1 MNRFLS
7 SPVAEAHRPLR
18 AGLPTGSSR
27 SRDSDR
33 FGVRAWALALL
44 WLLVARGVALGA
56 PAATGHARGPFPPL
70 RTAAAPTNPAA
81 LPTPA
86 APAKDGPTAVA
97 PAAADAAVAPPVPPA
112 TSLPAAPPAAPLAT
126 AETLTPLPPAWAQ
139 ALRSIVEDPAPPALV
154 RDQHYIISNES
165 RHDLFRP
172 AALGRGGV
180 YIGVG
185 SDQNYLLAGWARPEL
200 VFLFDFDQLVVNLH
214 RVYRVFFLSAATPA
228 EFMALWEVRNEK
240 QAESL
245 LTAEYTEPAQRA
257 AVLRAYR
264 TARYA
269 VPRRFRT
276 VLLAYKPSGVASFLD
291 DLEQYRYLAA
301 LFRTGRV
308 VMVRGDLTAGTC
320 MSSIAAAVQAIGR
333 PVRLL
338 YLSNAERY
346 FTYNDAFRKSM
357 LALPTDESS
366 LVLRTRARRDGS
378 YEYIEQEA
386 DNFRAWVSRRSIQL
400 SFQYTHLREPAAP
413 PVKDHAQDES
423 LYAIRRLPPPLA
435 AAKPPLPASTPP
447 PPASAKPP
455 LPAPTPPPKP
465 PAAP

>member
-1 MNRFLS
+1 MMNRLLS
-7 SPVAEAHRPLR
+7 SPVVGARRSGRREWESPAASAGSRARGRARAPAPVLLR
-18 AGLPTGSSR
+18 VAAC
-27 SRDSDR
+27 
-33 FGVRAWALALL
+33 VALL
-44 WLLVARGVALGA
+44 
-56 PAATGHARGPFPPL
+56 ATGAAGQASGPFPPL
-70 RTAAAPTNPAA
+70 RTAGHPSPAAPSATTAPPAA
-81 LPTPA
+81 AAPTPA
-86 APAKDGPTAVA
+86 ASTPGSTPTGLTPGTSA
-97 PAAADAAVAPPVPPA
+97 PAA
-112 TSLPAAPPAAPLAT
+112 SLPTAAAPAPTAAA
-126 AETLTPLPPAWAQ
+126 LTPLPPAWAQ
-139 ALRSIVEDPAPPALV
+139 ALQSIVEDPAPPALV

-172 AALGRGGV
+172 LALGRGGV

-185 SDQNYLLAGWARPEL
+185 SDQNYVLAGWARPEL
-200 VFLFDFDQLVVNLH
+200 VFLFDFDQVVVNLH
-214 RVYRVFFLSAATPA
+214 RVYRVFFLSAATPE
-228 EFMALWEVRNEK
+228 EFMALWELRNEK

-245 LTAEYTEPAQRA
+245 LAAEYTDPTRRA

-269 VPRRFRT
+269 VPRRFRN
-276 VLLAYKPSGVASFLD
+276 VLLTYKKNGVTSFLD
-291 DLEQYRYLAA
+291 DIEQYRYLAA

-308 VMVRGDLTAGTC
+308 VTVRGDLTAGAC

-346 FTYNDAFRKSM
+346 FSYNDAFRKSM

-413 PVKDHAQDES
+413 PAKAQPQVES
-423 LYAIRRLPPPLA
+423 LFAIRRLPPPAPA
-435 AAKPPLPASTPP
+435 AARQPPASPKPAAPAAPPP
-447 PPASAKPP
+447 PPAP
-455 LPAPTPPPKP
+455 PTPPPGGG
-465 PAAP
+465 

>member
-1 MNRFLS
+1 M
-7 SPVAEAHRPLR
+7 
-18 AGLPTGSSR
+18 
-27 SRDSDR
+27 
-33 FGVRAWALALL
+33 
-44 WLLVARGVALGA
+44 
-56 PAATGHARGPFPPL
+56 
-70 RTAAAPTNPAA
+70 TAASS
-81 LPTPA
+81 
-86 APAKDGPTAVA
+86 TAVA
-97 PAAADAAVAPPVPPA
+97 PGSALPTAAASMPSAA
-112 TSLPAAPPAAPLAT
+112 S
-126 AETLTPLPPAWAQ
+126 LTPLPPAWAQ
-139 ALRSIVEDPAPPALV
+139 ALQKIVEDPAPPALV

-172 AALGRGGV
+172 AAIGRGGV
-180 YIGVG
+180 YVGVG
-185 SDQNYLLAGWARPEL
+185 SDQNYVLAGWARPEL
-200 VFLFDFDQLVVNLH
+200 VFLFDFDQVVVNLH
-214 RVYRVFFLSAATPA
+214 RVYRVFFLSAATPE

-245 LTAEYTEPAQRA
+245 LTAEYTDPARRA

-269 VPRRFRT
+269 VPRRFRN
-276 VLLAYKPSGVASFLD
+276 VLLTYKQNGVTSFLD
-291 DLEQYRYLAA
+291 DIEQYRYLAA

-308 VMVRGDLTAGTC
+308 VMVRGDLTVGGC
-320 MSSIAAAVQAIGR
+320 LSSIAAAAQAVGR

-413 PVKDHAQDES
+413 SAKARPQDES
-423 LYAIRRLPPPLA
+423 LFAIRRLPPPAPA
-435 AAKPPLPASTPP
+435 APGPKPQSIAAPP
-447 PPASAKPP
+447 SGPKPQSVTAPPSGPKPQSVA
-455 LPAPTPPPKP
+455 APPSGPKP
-465 PAAP
+465 PAATAPPPGER

>member
-1 MNRFLS
+1 M
-7 SPVAEAHRPLR
+7 
-18 AGLPTGSSR
+18 
-27 SRDSDR
+27 
-33 FGVRAWALALL
+33 
-44 WLLVARGVALGA
+44 
-56 PAATGHARGPFPPL
+56 
-70 RTAAAPTNPAA
+70 
-81 LPTPA
+81 PTPA
-86 APAKDGPTAVA
+86 APLPTAA
-97 PAAADAAVAPPVPPA
+97 
-112 TSLPAAPPAAPLAT
+112 
-126 AETLTPLPPAWAQ
+126 TLTPLPPDWAQ
-139 ALRSIVEDPAPPALV
+139 ALRGIVEDPAPPALV

-180 YIGVG
+180 YVGVG

-200 VFLFDFDQLVVNLH
+200 VFLFDFDQVVVNLH
-214 RVYRVFFLSAATPA
+214 RVYRVFFLSAATPE

-245 LTAEYTEPAQRA
+245 LAAEYTDPVRRA
-257 AVLRAYR
+257 AVVRAYR

-269 VPRRFRT
+269 VPRRFRS
-276 VLLAYKPSGVASFLD
+276 VLMTYKQSGVTSFLD
-291 DLEQYRYLAA
+291 DIEQYRYLVA

-308 VMVRGDLTAGTC
+308 VMVRGDLTVGAC
-320 MSSIAAAVQAIGR
+320 LSSIAAAVQAIER

-346 FTYNDAFRKSM
+346 FNYNDAFRKSM

-400 SFQYTHLREPAAP
+400 SFQYTHLREPAEPTPKAHP
-413 PVKDHAQDES
+413 QDES
-423 LYAIRRLPPPLA
+423 LFAIRRLPPPA
-435 AAKPPLPASTPP
+435 TSP
-447 PPASAKPP
+447 PPAAPRSPA
-455 LPAPTPPPKP
+455 APTPPPASKPLPVTAPPPAVKP
-465 PAAP
+465 PPVTASPPGGS